1 MPKQGDFLAS
11 NKFLFEVG
19 GAQKTFDQIANL
31 PDSYLA
37 IDNVEVGMATE
48 SLCGS
53 SAACIKACSTNSE
66 TALSG
71 DFGKPVEILRNFE
84 TWPIEAATKP
94 PRLHKIHA
102 PESGSTRLQSPA
114 QLKQPSWTFKA

>member
-37 IDNVEVGMATE
+37 IDNVEVGNGNRIP
-48 SLCGS
+48 LW
-53 SAACIKACSTNSE
+53 
-66 TALSG
+66 L
-71 DFGKPVEILRNFE
+71 FGCLY
-84 TWPIEAATKP
+84 
-94 PRLHKIHA
+94 
-102 PESGSTRLQSPA
+102 
-114 QLKQPSWTFKA
+114 